1 MSAIDQLT
9 YTLSDGP
16 DIILYMAEFS
26 SSIFMSSRL
35 PSAKPFSL
43 KYAFSSAENS
53 PSVEGAIGITPSLAP
68 RMTAARMRPGVCEL
82 VQSLDAAYEWC
93 AAHCGDYEAFVTCG
107 ARDPGLPALAAR
119 ISETRLREAE
129 RT

>member
-1 MSAIDQLT
+1 MWLT
-9 YTLSDGP
+9 LAERHPGGVCAVWRPHGYGPLRKMMDALAAMFNEVARPCDKLLLLPVYDAGGTADRSVNSDA
-16 DIILYMAEFS
+16 L
-26 SSIFMSSRL
+26 
-35 PSAKPFSL
+35 
-43 KYAFSSAENS
+43 
-53 PSVEGAIGITPSLAP
+53 
-68 RMTAARMRPGVCEL
+68 AARIRSGVCEL
-82 VQSLDAAYEWC
+82 VADLDAAYEWC